1 MQNDKITGSHLIA
14 KSLERAGVENIF
26 TLAGDHVL
34 PALDVIA
41 SENFKI
47 WDTRH
52 EQAAVHMADAWGRI
66 TGKLGVSIY
75 TTPGLSNAIPGLAN
89 AIHSESP
96 LLSISGS
103 AELAELGRGAM
114 QEIDQVGMAKP
125 ITKGSWMITDPKR
138 IPDMIS
144 HAIRVAYSGRRGPVH
159 LTIPVDVQQ
168 MEVGSYDEYEF
179 VSETSSIQNPI
190 SATNSQISNII
201 DLMKTAQKPLIIL
214 GSAASYSNS
223 TDSIREL
230 IETIKF
236 PVMTE
241 GDARGMIPDS
251 NEFSCGFFD
260 NGLNLAAKK
269 IRETDLLILLGR
281 KQDLIIGYAMHPV
294 VPSSAKIIQ
303 IDPDGAIIGRNRKV
317 DVGITGDIGN
327 IIPQILSE
335 SKKHKWNNL
344 EWLEELKEAQ
354 ETQKKQLEINAQNQN
369 PMHASFVHK
378 TVSEIL
384 TDEDILVFDGGDFCH
399 FGRAFHQ
406 ANSPKSWWYL
416 PTSGML
422 GQAIPTALA
431 AKIAHPNKRVFM
443 FSGDGAFGFNG
454 FEYDTAVRHD
464 LPFIGIMGNDSTWG
478 IDKHIQE
485 KVFGKTVATKLLPSR
500 YDQVVSGLGGYSEYV
515 TESSEL
521 KNALHRAINQQLPSL
536 LNVQISNS
544 ISPRAEAAVTKWK
557 SHTLEPM

>member
-1 MQNDKITGSHLIA
+1 MQNNKITGSHLIA
-14 KSLERAGVENIF
+14 KSLEKAGVENIF

-34 PALDVIA
+34 PALDVIG
-41 SENFKI
+41 SENFRI

-89 AIHSESP
+89 AIHSEAP

-103 AELAELGRGAM
+103 AELSELGRGAM

-125 ITKGSWMITDPKR
+125 ITKGSWIITDPRR
-138 IPDMIS
+138 IPDMIG

-159 LTIPVDVQQ
+159 ITIPVDVQQ
-168 MEVGSYDEYEF
+168 MEVDDYENYEF
-179 VSETSSIQNPI
+179 FTESFEIQNSG
-190 SATNSQISNII
+190 SATNSQLSNMIE
-201 DLMKTAQKPLIIL
+201 LMQNAKKPLIIL
-214 GSAASYSNS
+214 GSAAAYSNS
-223 TDSIREL
+223 TDSINEL
-230 IETIKF
+230 INTIKF

-241 GDARGMIPDS
+241 GDARGIIPDS
-251 NEFSCGFFD
+251 HEFSCGFFD

-269 IRETDLLILLGR
+269 IRETDLLILIGR
-281 KQDLIIGYAMHPV
+281 KQDLIIGYAMNPV
-294 VPSSAKIIQ
+294 VPTSAKIIQ
-303 IDPDGAIIGRNRKV
+303 IDPDESVIGRNRKV
-317 DVGITGDIGN
+317 DIGITGDIGG

-335 SKKHKWNNL
+335 SKKHKWNHL

-354 ETQKKQLEINAQNQN
+354 KTQKEQLSINAQNQN

-378 TVSEIL
+378 TVGELL
-384 TDEDILVFDGGDFCH
+384 TDDDILVFDGGDFCH

-406 ANSPKSWWYL
+406 SNSPKSWWYL

-443 FSGDGAFGFNG
+443 FTGDGAFGFNG
-454 FEYDTAVRHD
+454 FEYDTAVRHN

-485 KVFGKTVATKLLPSR
+485 KVFGKSVATKLLPSR
-500 YDQVVSGLGGYSEYV
+500 YDKVVSGLGGYSEHV
-515 TESSEL
+515 TKSDDL
-521 KNALHRAINQQLPSL
+521 TNALNRAINQNLPSL
-536 LNVQISNS
+536 LNIQISNS

-557 SHTLEPM
+557 SHTPEPM

>member
-1 MQNDKITGSHLIA
+1 MSTNKITGSHLIA
-14 KSLERAGVENIF
+14 KSLEKQGVKNIF

-34 PALDVIA
+34 PTLDVI
-41 SENFKI
+41 SEQNFKI

-66 TGKLGVSIY
+66 TGQLGVSIY

-103 AELAELGRGAM
+103 AELEELGRGAM

-125 ITKGSWMITDPKR
+125 ITKGSWMVTDPKR
-138 IPDMIS
+138 IPDMIG

-159 LTIPVDVQQ
+159 LTIPVDIQQ
-168 MEVGSYDEYEF
+168 MEVPEYSNYEF
-179 VSETSSIQNPI
+179 ANKEIQLLDTALAND
-190 SATNSQISNII
+190 SQINNII
-201 DLMKTAQKPLIIL
+201 NLMKSAKNPLIIL
-214 GSAASYSNS
+214 GSPCSY
-223 TDSIREL
+223 TDTPENFTDL

-241 GDARGMIPDS
+241 GDARGIIPDS
-251 NEFSCGFFD
+251 HEYSCGFFD
-260 NGLNLAAKK
+260 NGLNSAAKK

-281 KQDLIIGYAMHPV
+281 KQDLIIGYAMNPI

-303 IDPDGAIIGRNRKV
+303 IDPNASVIGRNRRV
-317 DVGITGDIGN
+317 DVGIVGN
-327 IIPQILSE
+327 ISQIVNQITLAARN
-335 SKKHKWNNL
+335 HKWDKL
-344 EWLEELKEAQ
+344 EWLEELKQAQ
-354 ETQKKQLEINAQNQN
+354 QNQLSDLQTKSQNKN

-378 TVSEIL
+378 IASEIIS
-384 TDEDILVFDGGDFCH
+384 DDDILVFDGGDFCH

-406 ANSPKSWWYL
+406 SNTLKSWWYL

-431 AKIAHPNKRVFM
+431 AKIAHPNRRVFM
-443 FSGDGAFGFNG
+443 FTGDGAFGFNG
-454 FEYDTAVRHD
+454 FEYDTAVRHN
-464 LPFIGIMGNDSTWG
+464 LNIIGIMGNDSTWG

-485 KVFGKTVATKLLPSR
+485 KVFGKSVATKLLPSR
-500 YDQVVSGLGGYSEYV
+500 YDQVVSGLGGYSELV
-515 TESSEL
+515 TDHRDL
-521 KNALHRAINQQLPSL
+521 KNAISRSVNQDLPSL

-544 ISPRAEAAVTKWK
+544 ISPRAEAAITKWK
-557 SHTLEPM
+557 SHTPEPM

>member
-1 MQNDKITGSHLIA
+1 MQNNKITGSHLIA
-14 KSLERAGVENIF
+14 KSLEKAGVENIF

-34 PALDVIA
+34 PALDVIGT
-41 SENFKI
+41 ENFKI

-125 ITKGSWMITDPKR
+125 ITKGSWMITDPRR
-138 IPDMIS
+138 IPDMIG

-159 LTIPVDVQQ
+159 ITIPVDVQQ
-168 MEVGSYDEYEF
+168 MEVDDYENYEF
-179 VSETSSIQNPI
+179 LTETFSIQNSIP
-190 SATNSQISNII
+190 ATNSQLSSMI
-201 DLMKTAQKPLIIL
+201 DLMKNAKKPLIIL
-214 GSAASYSNS
+214 GSAAAYSDS
-223 TDSIREL
+223 TESINEL
-230 IETIKF
+230 IKTIKF

-251 NEFSCGFFD
+251 HEFSCGFFD

-269 IRETDLLILLGR
+269 IRETDLLILIGR
-281 KQDLIIGYAMHPV
+281 KQDLIIGYAMSPV
-294 VPSSAKIIQ
+294 VPSSAKVIQ
-303 IDPDGAIIGRNRKV
+303 IDPDGSVIGRNRKV
-317 DVGITGDIGN
+317 DIGITGDIN
-327 IIPQILSE
+327 SIIPQILSE
-335 SKKHKWNNL
+335 AKKQKWNNL
-344 EWLEELKEAQ
+344 EWIDELKEAQ
-354 ETQKKQLEINAQNQN
+354 KTQKEQLEINAQNQN

-378 TVSEIL
+378 TVGKIL
-384 TDEDILVFDGGDFCH
+384 TDDDILVFDGGDFCH

-443 FSGDGAFGFNG
+443 FTGDGAFGFNG
-454 FEYDTAVRHD
+454 FEYDTAVRHN

-500 YDQVVSGLGGYSEYV
+500 YDKVVSGLGGYSEHI
-515 TESSEL
+515 TDPGDL
-521 KNALHRAINQQLPSL
+521 KNALNRAISQNLPSL
-536 LNVQISNS
+536 LNIQISNS

-557 SHTLEPM
+557 SHTPEPM